1 MRGWTG
7 GWVVLLFFG
16 VLGTWPASARA
27 GKLDS
32 VRSEVRGDSSS
43 SSSSS
48 GSSSDSS
55 SSGGSSYGSSSDD
68 SGSSGCCSFFGGGS
82 SSSSGGG
89 VAIPSSYLTVREAR
103 FRHYPYEGGTRDYL
117 FPARP
122 EDPNTRKWAGQIWS
136 EGAWQ
141 GEGLWRTAGGLRVDG
156 RVLGFDGDLS
166 YYLEPAAR
174 DALYLGTA
182 NLSLIPYRGRH
193 GLVRF
198 GGGLNTMIDGRVPG
212 EGHREYALGWNV
224 TTSFDL
230 FPAWPVVIS
239 ARADVG
245 RLYQAFMARGRA
257 SVGVML
263 WRMEI
268 FGGYE
273 HTQVG
278 RVALGGPL
286 LGIRLWL

>member
-1 MRGWTG
+1 MAGWKG
-7 GWVVLLFFG
+7 AWVGLLLG
-16 VLGTWPASARA
+16 VLGSWPTEAHA
-27 GKLDS
+27 GRLDS
-32 VRSEVRGDSSS
+32 VRSEV
-43 SSSSS
+43 S
-48 GSSSDSS
+48 GSRSSSSDSS
-55 SSGGSSYGSSSDD
+55 SSSSDSNDSSSDSSD
-68 SGSSGCCSFFGGGS
+68 SDGSGCCTFGSGS
-82 SSSSGGG
+82 ATG
-89 VAIPSSYLTVREAR
+89 VGPSLLSPKSAR
-103 FRHYPYEGGTRDYL
+103 FRHYPYEGDTSDYL
-117 FPARP
+117 FAARP
-122 EDPNTRKWAGQIWS
+122 QDPRTRRWAGQAWS

-141 GEGLWRTAGGLRVDG
+141 GRGLWRTAGGLRIDTSVI
-156 RVLGFDGDLS
+156 GFDGDLS
-166 YYLEPAAR
+166 YYLEPAAN

-182 NLSLIPYRGRH
+182 NLSLIPFRGPH
-193 GLVRF
+193 GLFRV
-198 GGGLNTMIDGRVPG
+198 GGGINTMIDGRVPG

-224 TTSFDL
+224 TTSLDL

-245 RLYQAFMARGRA
+245 QLYQAVMARGRA

-278 RVALGGPL
+278 RVALAGPM